1 MTLPLCL
8 ASFATSNSL
17 NHHLPLFRDMVSISL
32 TDILPFIL
40 IHLTWLSSTPSTHS
54 SHLIRHLTSAG
65 FTLLCHVGSWTFNWP
80 PSLPRYPFNLALTF
94 HRYSALLS
102 RSPASGSPPLPP
114 SSPHSHFSCSLST
127 GFLPLLFPRQ
137 PVSVKQNMI
146 FFPFPPSLSSL
157 VLHLLLQLLPTRP
170 CSFLLHYH
178 LTTYLSYVM

>member
-1 MTLPLCL
+1 MTWCPFRSLTFSPSCSYILLGFLAPPPRILHISSGISLPLGLPCSATL
-8 ASFATSNSL
+8 APG
-17 NHHLPLFRDMVSISL
+17 H
-32 TDILPFIL
+32 
-40 IHLTWLSSTPSTHS
+40 
-54 SHLIRHLTSAG
+54 
-65 FTLLCHVGSWTFNWP
+65 WP

-102 RSPASGSPPLPP
+102 RSPASGSP
-114 SSPHSHFSCSLST
+114 HSHFSCSLST

-137 PVSVKQNMI
+137 PVNVKQNMI

-170 CSFLLHYH
+170 CSLLLHYH